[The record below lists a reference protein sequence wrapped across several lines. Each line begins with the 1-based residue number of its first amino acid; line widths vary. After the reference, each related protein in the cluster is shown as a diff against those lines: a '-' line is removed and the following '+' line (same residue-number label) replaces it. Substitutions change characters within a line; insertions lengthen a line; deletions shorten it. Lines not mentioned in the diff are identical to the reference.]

1 MEGTLTLCIQ
11 ILPRLLTVFKTKD
24 FKQDRSGWANWS
36 ESFLM
41 ERKMK
46 VVVNG
51 EESSEGDFLSEVLQG
66 SVLGPLFFFIL
77 FINDM
82 SDVVKNASPIST

>member
-66 SVLGPLFFFIL
+66 SVLGPLFFLSSLSMICL
-77 FINDM
+77 M
-82 SDVVKNASPIST
+82 